1 MLTLDSV
8 IPGQANFHG
17 NKSYTGARFTAIGA
31 TSISRLESEFAGEQ
45 TGKMYNPLLDFCT
58 PSIKIISI
66 VEYNVVI

>member
-45 TGKMYNPLLDFCT
+45 TGKMYICLSDFCILSKLF
-58 PSIKIISI
+58 PSINIT
-66 VEYNVVI
+66 